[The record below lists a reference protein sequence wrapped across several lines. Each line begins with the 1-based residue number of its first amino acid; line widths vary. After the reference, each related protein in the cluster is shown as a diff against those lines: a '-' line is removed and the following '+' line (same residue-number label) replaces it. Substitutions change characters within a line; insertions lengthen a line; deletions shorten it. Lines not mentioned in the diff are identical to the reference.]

1 MARKEASL
9 KYDLVIVGG
18 GLAGLALA
26 ILEARAGQHV
36 LLCEQK
42 YYPYHKVCGE
52 YISYESHAFLQHL
65 GVPLLE
71 WQLPD
76 IKRLKLTVP
85 NYQLELG
92 LPLGGFGLSRHLLD
106 STLAQ
111 LAEAAGVTVLEG
123 CKVQAVSGTIG
134 NRLVQTTEGDFSAF
148 WVVGSWGRRSI
159 LYKQAPQKRNH
170 VGVKWHLS
178 GPLPNDLIALH
189 TFSGGYAGMSRIEN
203 DLSCFCYL
211 VDARRLKSAGS
222 IAQLET
228 EIKRE
233 NPHLAQMLAPMQT
246 VWDEPQSIS
255 QVTFLPKSRLHEGVL
270 LLGDAAGSI
279 APLAGNGM
287 SMALHAAWLLHQCW
301 EKRGRSA
308 SAFLELAA
316 EYDQQWRKHFQLR
329 TAVSYRLQGTFG
341 QVKPATLLF
350 KTVGALPFLGRQLT
364 RLTHGAPFGPH
375 T

>member
-1 MARKEASL
+1 M
-9 KYDLVIVGG
+9 KYDLAIVGG

-42 YYPYHKVCGE
+42 HYPYHKVCGE
-52 YISYESHAFLQHL
+52 YISHESHAFLQHL
-65 GVPLLE
+65 GVPLAD
-71 WQLPD
+71 WQLTD

-85 NYQLELG
+85 RYQLELA

-106 STLAQ
+106 STLAR
-111 LAEAAGVTVLEG
+111 LAREAGVTVLEG
-123 CKVQAVSGTIG
+123 CKVLEVGGVLG
-134 NRLVQTTEGDFSAF
+134 NRVLHTSMGEFSAF
-148 WVVGSWGRRSI
+148 WVAGSWGRRSV
-159 LYKQAPQKRNH
+159 LHKQIPQKRNY
-170 VGVKWHLS
+170 VGVKWHLR
-178 GPLPNDLIALH
+178 GPLPNDLITLH
-189 TFSGGYAGMSRIEN
+189 TFSGGYGGMSRIEN

-211 VDARRLKSAGS
+211 VDARRLKAAGS

-228 EIKRE
+228 EIKHE
-233 NPHLAQMLAPMQT
+233 NPHLAQMLAPMEA
-246 VWDEPQSIS
+246 VWEAPQSIS
-255 QVTFLPKSRLHEGVL
+255 QVTFLPKSRVHEGVL

-301 EKRGRSA
+301 EQLGRSA
-308 SAFLELAA
+308 SGFDTLAA
-316 EYDQQWRKHFQLR
+316 AYDQQWRRHFQLR
-329 TAVSYRLQGTFG
+329 TNVSYRLQGAFG
-341 QVKPATLLF
+341 QVKPASLLF
-350 KTVGALPFLGRQLT
+350 KTVGVVPLLGKGLA